1 MIDENGSD
9 VWEPFFF
16 CAIEEC
22 RVEVYDA
29 RAQHAGDGDS
39 ISCLFQELREGDVK
53 SRFFF
58 FVAIIFLFRC
68 TAKAQQPVEPGAV
81 TAIKAGR
88 VIDVENGRVLEKQI
102 ILLRGKKIE
111 AIGSDPKIPAG
122 AKILDL
128 STKTV
133 LPGLIDCHTHL
144 ADGAYDNN
152 GDPTSQL
159 KRTASQVAL
168 ESVPNARMT
177 LESGFTTVRDVG
189 VYRALNDI
197 ALRDAINNG
206 YIVGPRMFVAGA
218 YITITG
224 GAGAMTGFAPDVKL
238 PWDMNYGEANGPWEV
253 RQKVRLLAHHGV
265 DHIKVLSTGAVLA
278 HGSNPSAQE
287 FTLEEL
293 QAAVSEAKN
302 FGLRVAAHAHAPEGI
317 KNAIRAGVASIE
329 HATLIDDEGIA
340 LAKEHGTYL
349 DMDIYD
355 DECIQAAGK
364 NNSIP
369 ADFLEHDRNLGEIQ
383 RRNFTKA
390 VRAGVKMTF
399 GTDAGVCPYDRAA
412 HQFAFMVNYGMTPM
426 QAIQSAT
433 INAATLIGKPEE
445 FGSLRAGRSA
455 DLIAVDGDPIADIRL
470 LEHVVFVMKEGVVYR
485 Q

>member
-1 MIDENGSD
+1 MVKSQ
-9 VWEPFFF
+9 FFF
-16 CAIEEC
+16 L
-22 RVEVYDA
+22 V
-29 RAQHAGDGDS
+29 G
-39 ISCLFQELREGDVK
+39 
-53 SRFFF
+53 
-58 FVAIIFLFRC
+58 IIFLFVC
-68 TAKAQQPVEPGAV
+68 TAKAQKPAMTPEGVI
-81 TAIKAGR
+81 AIKAGR

-111 AIGSDPKIPAG
+111 AIGSESKIPVG

-128 STKTV
+128 STKTL

-144 ADGAYDNN
+144 ADGAHDDN

-159 KRTASQVAL
+159 KRTASQVVL
-168 ESVPNARMT
+168 ESVPNARTT

-189 VYRALNDI
+189 VYRALNDV
-197 ALRDAINNG
+197 ALRDAINHG
-206 YIVGPRMFVAGA
+206 YILGPRMFVAGA

-224 GAGAMTGFAPDVKL
+224 GAGAMTGFAPDIKL
-238 PWDMNYGEANGPWEV
+238 PWDFNYGEANSPWEV
-253 RQKVRLLAHHGV
+253 RQKVRLLAHDGV
-265 DHIKVLSTGAVLA
+265 DHIKLLSTGAVLT
-278 HGSNPSAQE
+278 HGSNPNAQE

-293 QAAVSEAKN
+293 QAAVSEANN

-369 ADFLEHDRNLGEIQ
+369 SDFLEHDRNLGEIQ

-390 VRAGVKMTF
+390 VRAGVKMAF
-399 GTDAGVCPYDRAA
+399 GTDAGVCPYDVAA
-412 HQFAFMVNYGMTPM
+412 HQFAFRVKYGMTPM

-445 FGSLRAGRSA
+445 FGSIRPGKSA
-455 DLIAVDGDPIADIRL
+455 DLIAVDGDPLADIRV
-470 LEHVVFVMKEGVVYR
+470 LEHVTFVMKEGVVYK